1 MTGVRIL
8 VLGAGAIGGFYGARL
23 IESGARVDFLVR
35 EARAALLTEH
45 GLRLH
50 SESGSFDAS
59 VSTLT
64 QLLPDARYDLII
76 LSCKATDLDSAIAAI
91 TPAVGEN
98 TRVLPLLNG
107 LRHMD
112 ALDAAFGG
120 HRVLGGLAH
129 ISVTL
134 GDDGAITQFGQLDRL
149 TYGGRDGDSVPPEIA
164 AALDRASFK
173 AVNSDDI
180 IAAMWSKFV
189 FIAALA
195 GLTALL
201 RGSVGE
207 ITATPDGTRLAQ
219 RLFLECAQIA
229 AQSGYPP
236 DARARSEAEQ
246 LLGTPGLPLKA
257 SLLRDIERDA
267 PTEGEHILGDMLAR
281 ARRLEME
288 VPLLAAATTHV
299 RVYEG
304 QRQARTD
311 AVS

>member
-1 MTGVRIL
+1 MRIL
-8 VLGAGAIGGFYGARL
+8 ILGAGAIGGFYGARL
-23 IESGARVDFLVR
+23 IESGAQVDFLVR
-35 EARAALLTEH
+35 EARAALLARH
-45 GLRLH
+45 GLRLR
-50 SESGSFDAS
+50 SEGGSFHAP
-59 VSTLT
+59 VSALT
-64 QLLPDARYDLII
+64 QLDPDVHYDLVI

-91 TPAVGEN
+91 TPAVGAS

-112 ALDAAFGG
+112 VLDGAFGAA
-120 HRVLGGLAH
+120 RVLGGLAH

-134 GDDGAITQFGQLDRL
+134 DDEGAITQFGQLDRL
-149 TYGGRDGDSVPPEIA
+149 TYGARGNDRVPPEIA
-164 AALDRASFK
+164 AALDRASFQ

-207 ITATPDGTRLAQ
+207 ITATPDGIRLAQ
-219 RLFLECAQIA
+219 RLFLECAQVA
-229 AQSGYPP
+229 SQSGFAP

-257 SLLRDIERDA
+257 SLLRDIERGA

-288 VPLLAAATTHV
+288 VPLLAAAATHV
-299 RVYEG
+299 RVYEA
-304 QRQARTD
+304 QRTAAAT
-311 AVS
+311 AIS